1 MEGDYIIVL
10 LYLDH
15 SVPIYLSI
23 WFSILYL
30 IFDLVIGFVMINRQ
44 MTFFFLS
51 KGRTLFLAQY

>member
-44 MTFFFLS
+44 MTFFFLI
-51 KGRTLFLAQY
+51 